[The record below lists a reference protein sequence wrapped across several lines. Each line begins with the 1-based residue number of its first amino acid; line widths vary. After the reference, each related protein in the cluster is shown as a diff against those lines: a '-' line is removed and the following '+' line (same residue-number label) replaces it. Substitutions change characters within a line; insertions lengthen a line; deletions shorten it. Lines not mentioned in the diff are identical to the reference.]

1 MPDDLALASSCV
13 SSRKDGTAAANR
25 ARQAPFPE
33 RAKALS
39 GLDARRSV
47 AVLALQWGII
57 AGVNALAMHAGP
69 GPLHWLAGA
78 FAIVVVASRQQALA
92 TLMHDA
98 AHYRLFHSRFW
109 NDTASDLLCALP
121 LGLVTARYR
130 TTHLQHHIDP
140 RGVSDPD
147 WTIMQAHPREWGW
160 PKTARGRNVALLR
173 DAVGLGLLAFTQ
185 AWAAWLPQ
193 TNFFGRAAVPEPFSS
208 AAKLRICGF
217 YAVVLFAAFGL
228 HLWPEILL
236 YWLVPLATLGQVFFH
251 IRTISEHMGCGEG
264 SGMAYSRNVEATFLE
279 RLLISPLNVNHHL
292 THHIFPGV
300 PWYNLPK
307 LSRLLHDDPQFA
319 AAAYVAPSYLGKAGV
334 LRAELT
340 APQQF

>member
-1 MPDDLALASSCV
+1 MPDDHAHIP
-13 SSRKDGTAAANR
+13 SRKDGTEAGKR
-25 ARQAPFPE
+25 ARQSPFPE
-33 RAKALS
+33 QAKSLS
-39 GLDARRSV
+39 TLDAPRSA
-47 AVLALQWGII
+47 AVLVLQWGII
-57 AGVNALAMHAGP
+57 IGVIALAMHAGH

-78 FAIVVVASRQQALA
+78 LAIVVVASRQQAIA

-98 AHYRLFHSRFW
+98 AHYRLFQSRFW

-121 LGLVTARYR
+121 LGLVTSRYR
-130 TTHLQHHIDP
+130 QTHLQHHIDP

-147 WTIMQAHPREWGW
+147 WTIMQANPREWGW
-160 PKTARGRNVALLR
+160 PKTSRGRNVSLLR
-173 DAVGLGLLAFTQ
+173 DAVGLGILAFMQ
-185 AWAAWLPQ
+185 QWKAWLPQ
-193 TNFFGRAAVPEPFSS
+193 TNHFGTATTPEPFST
-208 AAKLRICGF
+208 ATRVRIYVF

-236 YWLVPLATLGQVFFH
+236 YWLLPLATIGHVFFH

-264 SGMAYSRNVEATFLE
+264 SGMAYTRNVEASFFE

-307 LSRLLHDDPQFA
+307 LTKLLHEDAQFA
-319 AAAYVAPSYLGKAGV
+319 AVAYVSSSYLGKDGV
-334 LRAELT
+334 LRGELT
-340 APQQF
+340 SR